1 MIMKRREFLQT
12 VGLTAAASAVA
23 ELAASDA
30 PKIIVDDMQVPA
42 SDAGIEIFVRNKRP
56 TDMNAFRPERTVL
69 FVHGATYPASA
80 AFDLALDGMSWMDYI
95 AARGYDVYLMD
106 LRGYGRSTRPKEM
119 AEKPEANGPIV
130 RGGIAIKD
138 IGVVVDF
145 ILGRRNIARLNL
157 LGWSWGTT
165 LMATYTTQHPEKVER
180 LVLYAPVWIRQTPSL
195 VQAGP
200 GPLGSYRMV
209 TRETAKRRWFTGV
222 PEDKKATLIPAGW
235 FDAWADATWATD
247 PEGTKADPPFIR
259 APNGVIA
266 DGNEFFGAGKP
277 YYDPSKIT
285 VPILLVGAEWDR
297 DAPPYMAQTL
307 FPLLVNSPGKRY
319 VELAEGTHTI
329 MMERNRL
336 KLFDAV
342 QAFLDEEGRS

>member
-1 MIMKRREFLQT
+1 MKRREFLQT
-12 VGLTAAASAVA
+12 LGLAAAASA
-23 ELAASDA
+23 A
-30 PKIIVDDMQVPA
+30 PKLGAAQAAKMTMEEFMVPA
-42 SDAGIEIFVRNKRP
+42 SDPGIDIFVRNKRP
-56 TDMNAFRPERTVL
+56 AEMNVFRPEQTVL

-95 AARGYDVYLMD
+95 AARGYDVYLLD

-119 AEKPEANGPIV
+119 AEQPDANGPIV
-130 RGGIAIKD
+130 RGDTAVKD
-138 IGVVVDF
+138 IGAVVEF
-145 ILGRRNIARLNL
+145 ILTRRNIARVNL

-165 LMATYTTQHPEKVER
+165 LMATYTSGHPEKVER

-195 VQAGP
+195 VQTGP
-200 GPLGSYRMV
+200 GPLGAYRTV
-209 TRETAKRRWFTGV
+209 TRETARQRWYTGV

-247 PEGTKADPPFIR
+247 PVGAKADPPFIR
-259 APNGVIA
+259 APNGVVA
-266 DGNEFFGAGKP
+266 DGLEFFGAGKP

-285 VPILLVGAEWDR
+285 VPTLLVDAEWDR

-319 VELAEGTHTI
+319 VELGEGTHTI
-329 MMERNRL
+329 VMERNRL
-336 KLFDAV
+336 KLFEAV
-342 QAFLDEEGRS
+342 QEFLDQQGRS